1 MGNNR
6 LSRDV
11 MMIECIPMSVMM
23 IMMIVMIINR
33 NGDDEDG

>member
-1 MGNNR
+1 
-6 LSRDV
+6 